1 MMGEILR
8 ELQLMAVE
16 ASVVIV
22 RDVREYEHLLPSMS
36 RKSFVVSCFIHI
48 DFSTFVSNYCG
59 DILPEVVLTFRSRS

>member
-22 RDVREYEHLLPSMS
+22 RDGREYAHLVPSMS

-48 DFSTFVSNYCG
+48 DF
-59 DILPEVVLTFRSRS
+59 

>member
-8 ELQLMAVE
+8 ELQLMAIE
-16 ASVVIV
+16 ACVVIV
-22 RDVREYEHLLPSMS
+22 GDGREYAHLVPSMS

-48 DFSTFVSNYCG
+48 DLSTFVSNYCD

>member
-22 RDVREYEHLLPSMS
+22 RDEREYAHLVPSMS
-36 RKSFVVSCFIHI
+36 RKSFVAFCFIHI
-48 DFSTFVSNYCG
+48 DFPTFVSNYCD
-59 DILPEVVLTFRSRS
+59 DILPEVVSTFRSRC

>member
-22 RDVREYEHLLPSMS
+22 RDEREYVHLVPSMS
-36 RKSFVVSCFIHI
+36 RRSFVVFCVIHI
-48 DFSTFVSNYCG
+48 DFTTFVSNYC
-59 DILPEVVLTFRSRS
+59 DEILPEVVLTFRSRS